1 MLTERRVVSDPH
13 ATPYRVR
20 YRPGMVFSWEP
31 GKPNA
36 RCRVLVREVRVN
48 EDGEEWV
55 GCVQI
60 GERGRGMNPPTVF
73 WNEADRC
80 DEARGTRWER
90 FLFWLHGYPEME
102 PPR

>member
-1 MLTERRVVSDPH
+1 MRMTD
-13 ATPYRVR
+13 TTR

-31 GKPNA
+31 GKPHA
-36 RCRVLVREVRVN
+36 HCRMHVQEVRVN

-55 GCVQI
+55 GGFQI
-60 GERGRGMNPPTVF
+60 GEPGRGMNPPTLF

-90 FLFWLHGYPEME
+90 FVYWLRGYPNPE
-102 PPR
+102 PLP